1 MNDELA
7 DIKPLLEIND
17 SSGAIFYTVVIVMG
31 VIFLFLLYI
40 LIKSLWLK
48 RQKNRR
54 RIVFRELENIDWSN
68 PKEASYKIS
77 ILGRELMGDD
87 RRIKEIYE
95 QTLILLERYKYR
107 KVSPQIDEETLKQY
121 DLLVHVIHES
131 L

>member
-54 RIVFRELENIDWSN
+54 RIAFRELENIDWSN